1 MKIISK
7 DKKQKI
13 KSVHHSIKTQMITSF
28 VGLLI
33 CLVVTLMFI
42 NGKFLEPYYISK
54 KESRFI
60 ELYEKLND
68 VSNEDKWDSTKKNN
82 SLIHFAEKNNI
93 SYLVIEKDNDV
104 HTNVHDKNMLKNQM
118 MGYFLNQAQKESRT
132 LDSTDVYQIN
142 QSWDPWNQSYYVDMW
157 GSLDDGSQFL
167 LRSPV
172 ESMRES
178 ASISNRFL
186 LYIGSVLIVVSI
198 LLIWYFSKRITD
210 PIRELARLS
219 DRMADLDFDAKYTS
233 GGSNEIGELGE
244 NFNRMSEKLESTI
257 SELKKANNSLQKD
270 IEQKDKLEK
279 MRNEFLGNVS
289 HELKTP
295 IALIQ
300 GYAEGLK
307 EGVNEDA
314 ESREFY
320 CDVIMD
326 EASKMNQ
333 MVKNLLTLNQLEFGD
348 EDIVFEHKTERVIPD
363 TEYHDMMEIPK
374 MDGEYIYGKNDLF
387 AVIIIFKILLNK
399 KAFRLMMKEIEY
411 EIELLDGRVD
421 TIPISKVLDRM
432 GFPENYI
439 EIIDIMKREELAVL
453 NTISTAEGA
462 IEIAIS
468 NTNKIIHG
476 SEVLILGFGRIGKV
490 LARKMAGLSAKVTC
504 AARKDED
511 LAWIRAYGHKET
523 NINALGENLSQYDI
537 ILNTVPHLVLN
548 KERLQYVKKD
558 ALLID
563 LASNPGGID
572 KKEARELNLK
582 LVWAL
587 ALPGKVAPV
596 TTAEFIKDTIYNI
609 LKEIYKK

>member
-326 EASKMNQ
+326 EANKMNT
-333 MVKNLLTLNQLEFGD
+333 MVKRLLTLNQIEFGND
-348 EDIVFEHKTERVIPD
+348 EPEMERFDINELIASVADANAIRAGQKNMSIVFDNRNEQNFVWADEYKTEEVLTNYISNALNHCDGKRAIEVR
-363 TEYHDMMEIPK
+363 TEKSENGGTITVTVYNS
-374 MDGEYIYGKNDLF
+374 GKN
-387 AVIIIFKILLNK
+387 
-399 KAFRLMMKEIEY
+399 
-411 EIELLDGRVD
+411 
-421 TIPISKVLDRM
+421 
-432 GFPENYI
+432 
-439 EIIDIMKREELAVL
+439 
-453 NTISTAEGA
+453 
-462 IEIAIS
+462 IA
-468 NTNKIIHG
+468 
-476 SEVLILGFGRIGKV
+476 
-490 LARKMAGLSAKVTC
+490 
-504 AARKDED
+504 DED
-511 LAWIRAYGHKET
+511 LERIWEKFYKTDKARTREYGGNGIGLSIVKAIMDSMGQEYGVR
-523 NINALGENLSQYDI
+523 NVSDGVEFWFNLDCKS
-537 ILNTVPHLVLN
+537 
-548 KERLQYVKKD
+548 
-558 ALLID
+558 
-563 LASNPGGID
+563 
-572 KKEARELNLK
+572 
-582 LVWAL
+582 
-587 ALPGKVAPV
+587 
-596 TTAEFIKDTIYNI
+596 
-609 LKEIYKK
+609 